1 MKSLEEEET
10 KTGHGVDETGKGT
23 SRTFGTASTRKGRKQ
38 EERRRIMSSLSTDN
52 DVTAL
57 EFGCCTRKN
66 KKKRRRA
73 VATGLAL
80 QLADQRR
87 ALNEPRNLTST
98 TATPKKRYLKSH
110 KQIEM
115 RTTIKDGLKTLQM
128 SKGKERKNKIR
139 CAGNP
144 SPAPK
149 VVPSTTTVM
158 PPHTPKLPFPRRTL
172 HLPARNHRHGVPMTP
187 ELQLLQNVTLQG
199 CPPRWNFIAVR
210 YMYEVSGRFFDPL
223 R

>member
-1 MKSLEEEET
+1 MKSLEKEET

-23 SRTFGTASTRKGRKQ
+23 SRTFGTASNREGRKQ
-38 EERRRIMSSLSTDN
+38 EERRRIMSSFSTDN

-98 TATPKKRYLKSH
+98 TATPQKQYLKSQQ
-110 KQIEM
+110 QIEM
-115 RTTIKDGLKTLQM
+115 RTTIKDGLKPCRCR
-128 SKGKERKNKIR
+128 KEKKERTKF
-139 CAGNP
+139 
-144 SPAPK
+144 
-149 VVPSTTTVM
+149 VV
-158 PPHTPKLPFPRRTL
+158 L
-172 HLPARNHRHGVPMTP
+172 
-187 ELQLLQNVTLQG
+187 
-199 CPPRWNFIAVR
+199 
-210 YMYEVSGRFFDPL
+210 
-223 R
+223 